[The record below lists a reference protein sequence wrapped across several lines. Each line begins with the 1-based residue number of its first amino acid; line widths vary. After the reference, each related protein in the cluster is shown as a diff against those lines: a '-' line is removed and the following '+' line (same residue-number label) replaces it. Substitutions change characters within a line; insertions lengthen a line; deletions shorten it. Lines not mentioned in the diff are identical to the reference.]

1 MSSKM
6 KTFIRVFYDDSG
18 VMRTAIKLL
27 SEQYPAVDVTPV
39 MMDQLSWI
47 DVTSTEAAD
56 FLQEFDSKFMYPHIT
71 SVLKICR

>member
-1 MSSKM
+1 M
-6 KTFIRVFYDDSG
+6 KTFKVIRIFYDDND

-27 SEQYPAVDVTPV
+27 SEQYPDTDVIPT
-39 MMDQLSWI
+39 MMDQLSWV
-47 DVTSTEAAD
+47 DVTSEIAAD